1 VKSGSGKE
9 KESSIGK
16 VILVERNIYKEKITQ
31 KSKNLERHEETNSL
45 RYEADVLIKLG
56 CWSDSSSFVL

>member
-1 VKSGSGKE
+1 MKSGSGKE

-16 VILVERNIYKEKITQ
+16 MILVERNIYKEITQ

-45 RYEADVLIKLG
+45 RYEADVLIELG